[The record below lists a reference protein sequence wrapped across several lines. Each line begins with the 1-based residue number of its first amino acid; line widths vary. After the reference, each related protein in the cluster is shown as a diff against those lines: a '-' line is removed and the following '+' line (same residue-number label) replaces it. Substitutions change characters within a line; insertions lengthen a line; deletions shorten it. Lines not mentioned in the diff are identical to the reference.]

1 MRAPRGRGVV
11 TPDLAQQ
18 AGVLP
23 NCQRQ
28 HDRKESCSKHGML
41 AIHKGKSCASQKRRG
56 PHENLTFSAS
66 RGRRPKGPAEFRRS
80 VPKIPQC
87 GSAHFRPSLLPGSRV
102 FPNAGVMKWEGM
114 RHPGMNK
121 PPRDD
126 SSAVQITTLSVA
138 GMSCDACVHHV
149 ARALDGVTGV
159 VHVEVD
165 LRHNRATIEH
175 LPRQASATVL
185 VAAVQDAGYQAR
197 IAQSIGDSDSALSRV
212 GPPAA
217 CGCGCCTDPRK
228 SVDRSWDLGTST
240 IG

>member
-1 MRAPRGRGVV
+1 
-11 TPDLAQQ
+11 
-18 AGVLP
+18 
-23 NCQRQ
+23 
-28 HDRKESCSKHGML
+28 
-41 AIHKGKSCASQKRRG
+41 
-56 PHENLTFSAS
+56 
-66 RGRRPKGPAEFRRS
+66 
-80 VPKIPQC
+80 
-87 GSAHFRPSLLPGSRV
+87 
-102 FPNAGVMKWEGM
+102 MKWEGL
-114 RHPGMNK
+114 RHSGMNK
-121 PPRDD
+121 PHRDD
-126 SSAVQITTLSVA
+126 SSAVQITTLSIV

-175 LPRQASATVL
+175 LPRQVSATVL

-197 IAQSIGDSDSALSRV
+197 IGQIIGDSNAALSRV

-217 CGCGCCTDPRK
+217 CGCGCCSGRRK